1 MPRYEFKE
9 GTSSKFWEITLDGS
23 SFTTTYGKIG
33 TDGQTTIKEWDS
45 DDKAK
50 KEYDKLIAEKTK
62 KGYVLTSG
70 NGSLGVPAA
79 AKAAKQD
86 LFEDE
91 GDDEQAEAPKPK
103 ATPAAAGAGGKSSK
117 SGDGRYFEFV
127 EGTSSKFWQIHLDG
141 TSFTTRYGK
150 IGTPGQETLKEYD
163 TADKAKKEYDKL
175 VAEKT
180 KKGYVEK

>member
-9 GTSSKFWEITLDGS
+9 GTSNKFWEINLDGS

-33 TDGQTTIKEWDS
+33 TDGQTSLKEWDS

-62 KGYVLTSG
+62 KGYILVSG
-70 NGSLGVPAA
+70 GGGGSNGKAP
-79 AKAAKQD
+79 AKAAKKE
-86 LFEDE
+86 LFDDE
-91 GDDEQAEAPKPK
+91 GDDEEEAPKPK
-103 ATPAAAGAGGKSSK
+103 AKASGNSGASK
-117 SGDGRYFEFV
+117 SGKGRYFEFV
-127 EGTSSKFWQIHLDG
+127 EGTSSKFWEIQLDG

-150 IGTPGQETLKEYD
+150 IGTPGQETLKEFD

-180 KKGYVEK
+180 KKGYAEK